1 MRAPLPSPRSTGLLG
16 LGSIAA
22 ILGGALV
29 TAIPYRG
36 WAGESYSPLNH
47 FVSELGEIA
56 RSQASPAFNLGIIAG
71 GLGLG
76 LFLILLSRRL
86 TGRYRP
92 AMAVAGLVADVS
104 GTLVGIFPMDYHP
117 IHGLVSAV
125 FFCSGWIVMALF
137 SGWLLTR
144 TRTGLGFGRWLFA
157 PAAVGIAASLA
168 FVEVYANYSPLPADV
183 HIMGRP
189 SVWTVPLLEW
199 VALVSLLAW
208 FACVALEMVRAGRE
222 RD

>member
-1 MRAPLPSPRSTGLLG
+1 LG
-16 LGSIAA
+16 LASIAA

-29 TAIPYRG
+29 AAIPYRG

-47 FVSELGEIA
+47 FISELGEIA
-56 RSQASPAFNLGIIAG
+56 RSQASVAFNVGVIAG

-76 LFLILLSRRL
+76 LFLILLSRRM
-86 TGRYRP
+86 TGRYRLV
-92 AMAVAGLVADVS
+92 MAAAGLVADVS
-104 GTLVGIFPMDYHP
+104 GTLVGVFPMDYHP

-125 FFCSGWIVMALF
+125 FFCTGWIVMAVF

-144 TRTGLGFGRWLFA
+144 TRVDFGRWLLA
-157 PAAVGIAASLA
+157 PAAIGIAASLA
-168 FVEVYANYSPLPADV
+168 FVAVYATYSPLPADV
-183 HIMGRP
+183 HIMERP

-199 VALVSLLAW
+199 AALVSLLAW
-208 FACVALEMVRAGRE
+208 FACVALEMVRVSQD